1 MRSTGEVIGLSYSF
15 GESFAK
21 AQIGAG
27 NPLPLSGNVLIS
39 VNDRDKNEKILKI
52 AREFLNLGFKII
64 ATDGTARFLNSN
76 GIPAQKVYKVNEG
89 SPDIVDLVKEGKI
102 NFIIN
107 TPLGETSRFDE
118 FAIGRSAL
126 QYKVP
131 FVTTLSAA
139 LSAIEAIKK
148 LKYGK
153 ITVKSLQEYHA
164 EIKLEMT
171 K

>member
-1 MRSTGEVIGLSYSF
+1 LQSACIF
-15 GESFAK
+15 
-21 AQIGAG
+21 I
-27 NPLPLSGNVLIS
+27 
-39 VNDRDKNEKILKI
+39 
-52 AREFLNLGFKII
+52 FK
-64 ATDGTARFLNSN
+64 TS
-76 GIPAQKVYKVNEG
+76 KCKC
-89 SPDIVDLVKEGKI
+89 LV
-102 NFIIN
+102 
-107 TPLGETSRFDE
+107 GETSRFDE

-148 LKYGK
+148 LKHGK

>member
-1 MRSTGEVIGLSYSF
+1 
-15 GESFAK
+15 
-21 AQIGAG
+21 
-27 NPLPLSGNVLIS
+27 
-39 VNDRDKNEKILKI
+39 
-52 AREFLNLGFKII
+52 
-64 ATDGTARFLNSN
+64 
-76 GIPAQKVYKVNEG
+76 VNEG

-148 LKYGK
+148 LKHGK